1 MLYIFNTIDLPGSHP
16 LGLQLGVYGTSDE
29 NGVFFKTI
37 QTFFQILNNT
47 FGLG

>member
-29 NGVFFKTI
+29 NGVFKTFE
-37 QTFFQILNNT
+37 TFFQVLINT